1 MQRCRCSPFL
11 SGTPYFVFLPKRVK
25 GINIEPTPAAKKLFD
40 N

>member
-1 MQRCRCSPFL
+1 VLTIL
-11 SGTPYFVFLPKRVK
+11 SGTPIPCILPKMVK